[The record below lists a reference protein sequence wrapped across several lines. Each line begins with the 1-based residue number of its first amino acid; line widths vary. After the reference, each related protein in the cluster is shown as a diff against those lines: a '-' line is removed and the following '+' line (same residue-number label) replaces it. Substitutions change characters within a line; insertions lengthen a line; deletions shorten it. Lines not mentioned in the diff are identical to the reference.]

1 LSEVAEIAPG
11 QFAFGRGIG
20 AGAREQLPRVMRLNE
35 ETEAPMHSHSFH
47 RTAGAIAVLALAC
60 GAALSL
66 TGCVDHAPH
75 SRETP
80 PATAGTTRGA
90 EGILQIVHTPRIVV
104 DDEWI
109 SPNGCHAIYVYS
121 FAGQVRPD
129 NRCTPGAADP
139 AVTQSNIAT
148 TICLPGYAA
157 SLTPPAAVLAPYF
170 LRALKDYGMSLAPTI
185 QFDYLIPISLGGASA
200 TSNLWPEPNAAAATN
215 SSNAKDLVESELNA
229 AVCAGTITLAAAV
242 QAIDTDWEDAESNLS
257 LPITT
262 GSNHG

>member
-1 LSEVAEIAPG
+1 VELPILLPANLPSAEVLGWEPDNSSRTSCASTKK
-11 QFAFGRGIG
+11 RKH
-20 AGAREQLPRVMRLNE
+20 
-35 ETEAPMHSHSFH
+35 PMDSHPLH
-47 RTAGAIAVLALAC
+47 RTATAAAVLALVA
-60 GAALSL
+60 GATLSL
-66 TGCVDHAPH
+66 TGCVRDATQ
-75 SRETP
+75 S
-80 PATAGTTRGA
+80 PATPHASASPTRGA
-90 EGILQIVHTPRIVV
+90 EGILQIVHTPRSIV

-109 SPNGCHAIYVYS
+109 SPNGCRSNYVYS
-121 FAGQVRPD
+121 FLGQVRPD

-157 SLTPPAAVLAPYF
+157 SVTPKAAVLAPYF
-170 LRALKDYGMSLAPTI
+170 LRALKDYGMSPAPTI

-200 TSNLWPEPNAAAATN
+200 TANLWPEPNAAAATD
-215 SSNAKDLVESELNA
+215 SSNPKDLVERELNV

-242 QAIDTDWEDAESNLS
+242 QAIDTDWEDAESNLT

>member
-1 LSEVAEIAPG
+1 MNSRPL
-11 QFAFGRGIG
+11 
-20 AGAREQLPRVMRLNE
+20 
-35 ETEAPMHSHSFH
+35 H
-47 RTAGAIAVLALAC
+47 RTAAAIAVLALA
-60 GAALSL
+60 GSATLSL
-66 TGCVDHAPH
+66 TGCVDHAAH
-75 SRETP
+75 SRATP
-80 PATAGTTRGA
+80 PASASATRGA

-109 SPNGCHAIYVYS
+109 SPNGCHAVYDYS

-157 SLTPPAAVLAPYF
+157 SLTPPASVLAPYF
-170 LRALKDYGMSLAPTI
+170 LRALKDYGMSPAPTI

-200 TSNLWPEPNAAAATN
+200 TANLWPEPNAAAATN
-215 SSNAKDLVESELNA
+215 SSSNPKDLVESELNA

-242 QAIDTDWEDAESNLS
+242 QAIDTDWEDAESMLS

-262 GSNHG
+262 GSNSG

>member
-1 LSEVAEIAPG
+1 
-11 QFAFGRGIG
+11 
-20 AGAREQLPRVMRLNE
+20 MNC
-35 ETEAPMHSHSFH
+35 HSFH
-47 RTAGAIAVLALAC
+47 RTAAAIAVLALAS

-66 TGCVDHAPH
+66 TGCVDHATP
-75 SRETP
+75 SPAAP
-80 PATAGTTRGA
+80 PASVSPVRGA

-109 SPNGCHAIYVYS
+109 SPNGCHAIQDYS

-139 AVTQSNIAT
+139 AVTQSNIVT
-148 TICLPGYAA
+148 TICLSGYAA

-170 LRALKDYGMSLAPTI
+170 LRALKDYGMSPAPTI

-200 TSNLWPEPNAAAATN
+200 TANLWPEPNAAAATN
-215 SSNAKDLVESELNA
+215 SSNPKDLVESELNA
-229 AVCAGTITLAAAV
+229 AVCAGTITLATAV
-242 QAIDTDWEDAESNLS
+242 QAIDTNWEDAESMLS

>member
-1 LSEVAEIAPG
+1 V
-11 QFAFGRGIG
+11 
-20 AGAREQLPRVMRLNE
+20 GAREQLPHVSRLTKKRKHRMNSR
-35 ETEAPMHSHSFH
+35 PLH
-47 RTAGAIAVLALAC
+47 RTAAAIAVLALA
-60 GAALSL
+60 GSATLSL
-66 TGCVDHAPH
+66 TGCVDHAAH
-75 SRETP
+75 SRATP
-80 PATAGTTRGA
+80 PASASATRGA

-109 SPNGCHAIYVYS
+109 SPNGCHAVYDYS

-157 SLTPPAAVLAPYF
+157 SLTPPASVLAPYF
-170 LRALKDYGMSLAPTI
+170 LRALKDYGMSPAPTI
-185 QFDYLIPISLGGASA
+185 QFDYLIPIS
-200 TSNLWPEPNAAAATN
+200 NP
-215 SSNAKDLVESELNA
+215 KDLVESELNA

-242 QAIDTDWEDAESNLS
+242 QAIDTDWEDAESMLS

-262 GSNHG
+262 GSNSG